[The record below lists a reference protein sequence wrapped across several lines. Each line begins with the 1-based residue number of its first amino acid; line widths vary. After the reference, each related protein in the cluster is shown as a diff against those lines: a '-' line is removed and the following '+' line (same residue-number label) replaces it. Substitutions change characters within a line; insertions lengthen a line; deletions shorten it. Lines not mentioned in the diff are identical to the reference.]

1 MIKITVIMMFY
12 SSDFCLQIY
21 NRVKSDG
28 QIVNINVITLFLA
41 ELLLDNTVLI
51 TDSTKNEM
59 HEENVKLFLISSDA
73 SYNIW
78 NFKIMLLFYVY

>member
-1 MIKITVIMMFY
+1 M
-12 SSDFCLQIY
+12 
-21 NRVKSDG
+21 
-28 QIVNINVITLFLA
+28 NINVITLFLA

-73 SYNIW
+73 SYNTW